1 MILLDY
7 DKFDLIKLL
16 LRHRWKIAVC
26 TRAWRRRSPTTS
38 AQRLLA
44 EMEEHPQMGAVFDAR
59 RAAASKTDEI
69 FTETKQLE
77 ARVRKETGELR
88 KLQTEAESA
97 GQLAQDLLAPVQ
109 AGAKARVGKTVLDL
123 ESLAFEDGGHLMAN
137 KKCQL
142 PPDRSAR
149 RRRATRR
156 WARRTAPVFH
166 PRPPPLRPTPPPP
179 HPRRRCTSPR
189 SSRSRSSR
197 TRHWCRSSRC
207 RRGRSLRSKE

>member
-1 MILLDY
+1 MLDTLGEAEERDAENRLVILLDY

-26 TRAWRRRSPTTS
+26 TRL
-38 AQRLLA
+38 AQAQSDDERARLLA
-44 EMEEHPQMGAVFDAR
+44 EMEEHPQMGAVLDAR

-142 PPDRSAR
+142 PPGSF
-149 RRRATRR
+149 
-156 WARRTAPVFH
+156 RTQKKGYEEVGP
-166 PRPPPLRPTPPPP
+166 PDRPPSSTPA
-179 HPRRRCTSPR
+179 PRRCAAT
-189 SSRSRSSR
+189 
-197 TRHWCRSSRC
+197 
-207 RRGRSLRSKE
+207 